1 MRIGLYIFSSIVF
14 LIIVSVLTFL
24 VNASYYNLQAFGM
37 ELNLPIAIWMILPV
51 FVLLIFSIL
60 HMAYYSAKN
69 FFVLRRWQKDSE
81 TLDDLA
87 YWSILNEPRENHII
101 TENLKNIASIL
112 SNSSIV
118 AKEDFESSNE
128 KIKDMIDAV
137 KLINSGTYV
146 DLKAKKV
153 SKQLSKT
160 NPLAIKNSINRLQSD
175 AKFAIDIL
183 AASNDYDDS
192 VVVEALN
199 IVTKTQNM
207 DKIKKYLPLMN
218 VENLENIFKRLNSGD
233 SVGINEESIKDI
245 TSSITLSCKDYIHL
259 ASSAMKFLDPK
270 TMLSLFKNFEQ
281 KDENAEMAY
290 LYLLLEYEM
299 MDNAR
304 EFIDSNPENNFKKL
318 KIFFDLK
325 QKQNN
330 LKLQDIVSLSSLCE
344 DA

>member
-14 LIIVSVLTFL
+14 LIIVSVLAFL
-24 VNASYYNLQAFGM
+24 ANPSFYNLEAFGM
-37 ELNLPIAIWMILPV
+37 QLNLPIALWMTFPASI
-51 FVLLIFSIL
+51 LLILSIL

-69 FFVLRRWQKDSE
+69 FFVLRRWQKDAE

-101 TENLKNIASIL
+101 TENLKNIALVL
-112 SNSSIV
+112 SNASIV
-118 AKEDFESSNE
+118 AKDGFESSNE
-128 KIKDMIDAV
+128 KIKDMINTV
-137 KLINSGTYV
+137 KLIESGTYV
-146 DLKAKKV
+146 DLKSKKI
-153 SKQLSKT
+153 SKQLSST
-160 NPLAIKNSINRLQSD
+160 NPLVIKNCINRLQSD
-175 AKFAIDIL
+175 AKYASEIL
-183 AASNDYDDS
+183 SKVDEFDAS
-192 VVVEALN
+192 VVSEAIN
-199 IVTKTQNM
+199 VITKTQNM

-218 VENLENIFKRLNSGD
+218 VSNLENIFKRLSSGD

-245 TSSITLSCKDYIHL
+245 TSTITLACKDYIHL

-270 TMLSLFKNFEQ
+270 TMLSLFKGFEQ

-299 MDNAR
+299 MDNAK
-304 EFIDSNPENNFKKL
+304 EFINSNPENNFKKL